1 MFTYKRR
8 GINQKSGKEF
18 APRPILR
25 LGGTSFTR
33 IRKTVGLGHVFFH
46 DYRTSFSTRLG
57 GYDVGKDTISIFM
70 GHTIA
75 GVTADYAF
83 RTTIV
88 ESLVS
93 ADDKLV

>member
-1 MFTYKRR
+1 
-8 GINQKSGKEF
+8 
-18 APRPILR
+18 
-25 LGGTSFTR
+25 
-33 IRKTVGLGHVFFH
+33 
-46 DYRTSFSTRLG
+46 
-57 GYDVGKDTISIFM
+57 VGKDKISIFM

-93 ADDKLV
+93 ADDKLVERKTFTFVQANENLCHTKVTQTFNFI